1 MVNEIEQ
8 KNKMIDCLTNVASE
22 INEQIVLGRC
32 IYLVNNRAAL
42 CYVFEAINEYVNK
55 LSDEVETLS
64 EENENIA
71 DNILD
76 LFGKLEELKN
86 D

>member
-1 MVNEIEQ
+1 MLNEIEQ
-8 KNKMIDCLTNVASE
+8 KNKMIDCLTNVAHE
-22 INEQIVLGRC
+22 INEQIVLGRG

-42 CYVFEAINEYVNK
+42 CYVFEAITDYINK
-55 LSDEVETLS
+55 LSEEEETLR

-76 LFGKLEELKN
+76 IFGKMEELKH